1 MDNWHPIA
9 RVYHP
14 LTAGSIDGTDSRP
27 HDRAVERAIKAS
39 YVPPSID
46 GDPHLTLFVARLNP
60 ETTEKTLEK
69 TFSKYGDLKQVN
81 LIRDAV
87 TGFSKQYAFI
97 EFEDERAARRARAE
111 ADQSVIE
118 EHIIFVDWECEHT
131 LDGWI
136 PRRLGGGL
144 GGKKES
150 GQLRFGGKDR
160 PFKKPIVV
168 QARDDHHRDRETRD
182 GDREERYR
190 EGDNR
195 YRDRGIGRDRDR
207 DRYRDREASDR
218 IDKYRDRRERE
229 RDRRGEDRDRRD
241 EDRERDRRGEDRD
254 RGDTDR
260 ERDRIADDRDREES
274 SRVIGK
280 DRGSESEDGEI
291 RDREKERGR
300 EREDE
305 RRDRI
310 GDRYKDRDKY
320 RERGRYR
327 DNERESGRYRD
338 RRKERDRERE
348 ERKEGKRRFR
358 ERESDEEE
366 GFERKEESQEPSSK
380 WD

>member
-39 YVPPSID
+39 YVPPSVD

-97 EFEDERAARRARAE
+97 EFEDESSARRARAK

-118 EHIIFVDWECEHT
+118 ERIVFVDWECERT

-136 PRRLGGGL
+136 PRRLGGGF

-150 GQLRFGGKDR
+150 GQLRFGGRDR

-168 QARDDHHRDRETRD
+168 QPKDRDRETRD

-207 DRYRDREASDR
+207 YRDREASDR
-218 IDKYRDRRERE
+218 IDRYRDRRERE

-241 EDRERDRRGEDRD
+241 EDRERDRR
-254 RGDTDR
+254 
-260 ERDRIADDRDREES
+260 ADDRDREES

-280 DRGSESEDGEI
+280 DRGSDSEDGEI
-291 RDREKERGR
+291 RDKERERGR
-300 EREDE
+300 EKDE

-320 RERGRYR
+320 RERGRYG
-327 DNERESGRYRD
+327 DDERESDRYRD

-358 ERESDEEE
+358 ERESDEGE